1 MSASTSGSA
10 SPVFTWIARDAVVA
24 ATNAVSAL
32 LARAVKFFS
41 IDSEQ
46 RERER
51 REDYLAE
58 SADRYQLEYR
68 MRELDR
74 AEPQQYWLT
83 GRGR

>member
-1 MSASTSGSA
+1 MSASTFGSA

-24 ATNAVSAL
+24 ANAVSAL

-41 IDSEQ
+41 IDGEQ